1 MALKPSK
8 PVVFDGTDVTH
19 TSVRNW
25 MFSIQ
30 EYMDL
35 AEVPENKQTGLAG
48 TYLSG
53 IAKSWYINK
62 YADVTPLPPLADFL
76 TNFKKHHTRTDNA
89 VTVIRRIET
98 MKQGRR
104 PAADYGTEFESLVAE
119 LGNTNTRWV
128 HEHFLRGLDD
138 ATRIALALALLG
150 DEDLDSLIARAN
162 NVSRALEQARPRAT
176 MTRTMTHAPTSSSQP
191 SQFSSSSSPSAPAN
205 LKKLTETERKYL
217 HNNRDCFRCRKT
229 NVDHIAST
237 CPETS
242 GGKPSTPVIKKEA
255 AVDAIVTLD
264 IAGNEYNG
272 AYLHPNHV

>member
-8 PVVFDGTDVTH
+8 PVIFDDTDVTH
-19 TSVRNW
+19 TLVRNW

-35 AEVPENKQTGLAG
+35 AEVPENKRTRLMG

-62 YADVTPLPPLADFL
+62 YADVTPLPSLADFL
-76 TNFKKHHTRTDNA
+76 ANFKKHHTHTDNA

-98 MKQGRR
+98 MKQGHR
-104 PAADYGTEFESLVAE
+104 PAADYETEFESLVTE
-119 LGNTNTRWV
+119 LGNTDTRWV
-128 HEHFLRGLDD
+128 HEHFLWGLDD
-138 ATRIALALALLG
+138 ATHIALAPALLG

-162 NVSRALEQARPRAT
+162 NVSRALKQARPHT
-176 MTRTMTHAPTSSSQP
+176 TTTHTMTHAPASSSQP
-191 SQFSSSSSPSAPAN
+191 SQSNFSSSPSAPAN
-205 LKKLTETERKYL
+205 LKKLTEMEREYL
-217 HNNRDCFRCRKT
+217 HNNRGCFRCRKT

-255 AVDAIVTLD
+255 AIDAIVTLD